1 MSGLLVRR
9 ARPHPRRGPGLA
21 CRAWLRTGGLGEGR
35 HLCHPL
41 RVRGV
46 QELASECLGLCPHP
60 GGVLRPVSAVAGC
73 AGLCLETDLL
83 SHSAV
88 SSGQLVDPKSVT
100 LKMFIG
106 LCCVGDGAHI
116 TACWEEPVGGPGGLC
131 ACSAQEGAAHDPLEL
146 ALELAR
152 GEEGETRLAEG
163 PKFGLYL

>member
-1 MSGLLVRR
+1 MPSAPSRRR
-9 ARPHPRRGPGLA
+9 A
-21 CRAWLRTGGLGEGR
+21 
-35 HLCHPL
+35 
-41 RVRGV
+41 
-46 QELASECLGLCPHP
+46 ELASECLALCPHP

-106 LCCVGDGAHI
+106 LCCVGDCAHI
-116 TACWEEPVGGPGGLC
+116 TACWEEPVGGSGGLC
-131 ACSAQEGAAHDPLEL
+131 ACSAPEGAAHDPLEL
-146 ALELAR
+146 ALGLAR

-163 PKFGLYL
+163 PKFGLYLRVGREFWNVWEDVVMHGLLGSGLKVVEQSWGGE